1 VNDEPD
7 NQSPP
12 HAASVPPSDKI
23 EITSD
28 DLASAQV
35 EERVSE
41 LQAAAVPQTFR
52 AVGVPTP
59 GSVSGR
65 GSWWRSSIFTL
76 GLAGLVGGLFGA
88 ILTEV
93 ITQPDANTHWY
104 GENSEVGTVL
114 FISIFAIGFGIV
126 FSAWSGIETRSAE
139 KFGRELLR
147 AIPTVLGGAVVG
159 GFLAQAV
166 YTPLYRHVVENSFA
180 NSSNPQQALDEIS
193 NGLHMPRGLAFA
205 IAGAAIGLGVGA
217 ARRAWRPVIN
227 GGIGGA
233 VGGFL
238 GGFLFDYIGRAIE
251 NGTISRIIAF
261 SVMGLM
267 IGLATG
273 LVEMAT
279 KQHWIEIVSGGMAG
293 KQFILFEPRVVVGT
307 APSCNI
313 TLIKDPTMAP
323 QHLLLES
330 RGKTLQASALE
341 SSFPILI
348 NGTPAVH
355 QNLSD
360 SDLIQIG
367 STILRYR
374 SKEEAMP
381 TLSSSIA

>member
-1 VNDEPD
+1 MNDDLD
-7 NQSPP
+7 NPSPP
-12 HAASVPPSDKI
+12 HVAKVPPTDKI

-28 DLASAQV
+28 DLASAEV

-41 LQAAAVPQTFR
+41 LQAAAIPQTFR
-52 AVGVPTP
+52 AVGIPAPATI
-59 GSVSGR
+59 SGR
-65 GSWWRSSIFTL
+65 GPWWRSSIFTL

-93 ITQPDANTHWY
+93 ITQPDSNTHWY
-104 GENSEVGTVL
+104 GDNSEVATVL
-114 FISIFAIGFGIV
+114 FIAIFAIGFGIV
-126 FSAWSGIETRSAE
+126 FSAWAGIEARSAE

-159 GFLAQAV
+159 GFLAQAA
-166 YTPLYRHVVENSFA
+166 YAPLYRHVVATAIA
-180 NSSNPQQALDEIS
+180 NSSTQQQALNEIS

-233 VGGFL
+233 IGGFF
-238 GGFLFDYIGRAIE
+238 GGFLFDYIGNTIS

-330 RGKTLQASALE
+330 RGEALEASAIE
-341 SSFPILI
+341 ASYPILI
-348 NGTPAVH
+348 NGAPAVQ

-381 TLSSSIA
+381 TLSSSIT